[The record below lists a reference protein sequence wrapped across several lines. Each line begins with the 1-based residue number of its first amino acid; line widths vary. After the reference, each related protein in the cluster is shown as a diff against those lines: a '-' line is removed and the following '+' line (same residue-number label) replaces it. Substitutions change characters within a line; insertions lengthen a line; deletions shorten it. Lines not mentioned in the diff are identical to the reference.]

1 MANRRWDAVLL
12 LVLAVS
18 VRAHII
24 EPSRTQSS
32 LRSMADAPTRLP
44 CRYQPHSNEKVVQ
57 VTWSKQLKD
66 GTKEQIITVHFQDG
80 RTAFG
85 QYSNRVKMEAT
96 DPMANSALLI
106 PITKESDEGVYT
118 CHISTYP
125 LGNFERQ
132 MTLTVWKLPLSS
144 VYPEVMVE
152 GQSFRRAAACRAA
165 GRPRPRLTW
174 DTDLTGRVEER
185 EGEEGS
191 ASTYFLLH
199 PLRSM
204 NGKRLDCLVW
214 HPGLEQ
220 PMRLRNTLEVHYPP
234 DASITSQSDDLYVGL
249 PDLELTCAGGG
260 NPAADNITW
269 TWSGGDLPEGVTAS
283 GGRLKFGRGL
293 YLNDSGVYQCAAVN
307 PVGGSKTEFLLT
319 VAAKSRGILISAE
332 NLYLIVFGAL
342 AGAAVMVLIIILLL
356 VNRHH
361 RRRNKKL
368 ELELNEKTIEINSF
382 SRQASLRRL
391 NSVSS
396 DPRSQ
401 AEDYS
406 MLRVDSRIKNSQM
419 SLERPIYKGSQ
430 STLAGRWGHADV
442 VDVDELGRPVVWGS
456 GREALRV
463 ADLDGETAERRRRV
477 ESYVKSSNMS
487 LDSGLPSSLVP
498 LKVQP
503 DDSIDA
509 RNPDQEL
516 VRGGDSPSEEDW
528 GLPPPPPPEELDD
541 SNSVYQLSEALT
553 NHFYYSKG
561 LLRPLPHSK
570 AILLQPQS
578 QVI

>member
-1 MANRRWDAVLL
+1 MLNGRWDVVH
-12 LVLAVS
+12 LVVFAVS
-18 VRAHII
+18 VTAKFI
-24 EPSRTQSS
+24 EPSGPRSS
-32 LRSMADAPTRLP
+32 LLSIADAPTRLP
-44 CRYQPHSNEKVVQ
+44 CLYQAESHEKVVQ
-57 VTWSKQLKD
+57 VTWSKLLKN
-66 GTKEQIITVHFQDG
+66 GTKDQIITVHFQEG
-80 RTAFG
+80 HTAFG
-85 QYSNRVKMEAT
+85 QYSNRVKMESK
-96 DPMANSALLI
+96 DPMDNSALLI
-106 PITKESDEGVYT
+106 PITQQSDEGVYT
-118 CHISTYP
+118 CHIATYP
-125 LGNFERQ
+125 LGNFERKI
-132 MTLTVWKLPLSS
+132 TLSVWKLPLSS

-165 GRPRPRLTW
+165 GHPRPRLTW
-174 DTDLTGRVEER
+174 DTDLTGRVDER
-185 EGEEGS
+185 EGDEGS

-220 PMRLRNTLEVHYPP
+220 PMRLKNTLEVHYPP
-234 DASITSQSDDLYVGL
+234 DASITSNFDDLYVGL
-249 PDLELTCAGGG
+249 QDLELTCVGGG

-283 GGRLKFGRGL
+283 GGSLKFGRGL
-293 YLNDSGVYQCAAVN
+293 YLNDSSVYQCVAVN
-307 PVGGSKTEFLLT
+307 AVGVSKTEFLLT

-332 NLYLIVFGAL
+332 NLYLIVFGSL
-342 AGAAVMVLIIILLL
+342 AGAAVMVLIMILLL

-361 RRRNKKL
+361 RRKNKRL
-368 ELELNEKTIEINSF
+368 EQELDEKTNEINSF

-396 DPRSQ
+396 DPRSEV
-401 AEDYS
+401 EDYG

-419 SLERPIYKGSQ
+419 SMQERPIYKGSQ
-430 STLAGRWGHADV
+430 STLGGRWGHADV
-442 VDVDELGRPVVWGS
+442 VDVDELGRPVVWGN
-456 GREALRV
+456 GRESLRV
-463 ADLDGETAERRRRV
+463 ADLDAERRRRV
-477 ESYVKSSNMS
+477 ESYVQSSNMS

-503 DDSIDA
+503 DDGFDS
-509 RNPDQEL
+509 RNPNQQL
-516 VRGGDSPSEEDW
+516 VRGGGSPSEGDW
-528 GLPPPPPPEELDD
+528 VLPAPPPPEGPDD

-553 NHFYYSKG
+553 NHFYYSNG